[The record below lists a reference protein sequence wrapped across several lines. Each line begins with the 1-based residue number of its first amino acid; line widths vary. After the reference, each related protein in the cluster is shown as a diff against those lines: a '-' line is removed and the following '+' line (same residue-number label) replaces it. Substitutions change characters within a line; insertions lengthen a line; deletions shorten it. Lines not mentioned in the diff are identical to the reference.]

1 MDETANTLDER
12 GLELLFRSHFDGLCR
27 FAVDYVKDPEAAR
40 EIVQEVFVGL
50 WERRATIDLSRP
62 VKSYLSTSVRNRCL
76 NHLRDHRKFSGGLLE
91 LEELA
96 GADGYEPHDRLSEAD
111 LHGRITSAIGE
122 LPERC
127 REVFTLSRHSNLRY
141 QDIAE
146 QLGIS
151 VKTVE
156 TQMSKALNHMRIRLA
171 EFLVAALLFVVLPQH
186 PDAVAGP
193 VQKDKALFPAPDTP
207 ILSTEVRVTPL
218 SRVV

>member
-1 MDETANTLDER
+1 MDDTANTLDER

-27 FAVDYVKDPEAAR
+27 FAVDYVKDQEAAR

-76 NHLRDHRKFSGGLLE
+76 NHLRDNRKFSGGLLE

-111 LHGRITSAIGE
+111 LGGRIDTAIGE
-122 LPERC
+122 LPDRC
-127 REVFTLSRHSNLRY
+127 REVFTLSRHGNLRY
-141 QDIAE
+141 QEIAD

-156 TQMSKALNHMRIRLA
+156 TQMSKALSHMRIRLA
-171 EFLVAALLFVVLPQH
+171 EFLVTALLFVVMPQIH
-186 PDAVAGP
+186 KGIHAQIAPTRSVI
-193 VQKDKALFPAPDTP
+193 PAPETNN
-207 ILSTEVRVTPL
+207 LSPAVRVFSL